1 MTHDMHRDETGEL
14 FKPDNM
20 ARMNDHDGSADIKGL
35 CGDTMEMYLVI
46 HENLVENATFFTDGC
61 TASRLCGSTAAR
73 LAKGRSLKEVLRVSP
88 TDIIDS
94 WGEIP
99 GGNVH
104 CAILAVMTLHKALAD
119 YLLRTQN
126 G

>member
-1 MTHDMHRDETGEL
+1 MPAMARSNENAEL
-14 FKPDNM
+14 LKPDNM
-20 ARMNDHDGSADIKGL
+20 ARMNDPDGAADIKGL
-35 CGDTMEMYLVI
+35 CGDTMEIYLAIKDNVI
-46 HENLVENATFFTDGC
+46 ENATFHTDGC
-61 TASRLCGSTAAR
+61 TSSRLCGSAAAR
-73 LAKGRSLKEVLRVSP
+73 LAKGRSLKKVLRISP
-88 TDIIDS
+88 ADIIDS

-104 CAILAVMTLHKALAD
+104 CAILAVITLHKALAD